1 LKSIQFSPIL
11 NERHY
16 LPGSESVRAFAFIL
30 VAIAANLAVARAD
43 TITTIDFEKIP
54 FGSAGPPL
62 FTDAGGVETIDIAG
76 VASITGGVV
85 LGLAPALSGN
95 PYATGSNIYATA
107 SNSVVGAGGFGLPD
121 SIVINIAS
129 GTHATQ
135 ATVPVINGMSQSKD
149 YVVTAFDDGAVVWQQ
164 TLSDVQGFGYAVA
177 NVTGSEITSIEI
189 AAADSSTWD
198 FATDTIT
205 LTESSSRSTVTSTPE
220 PGSAFLLLG
229 GLAIAGAAGSLK
241 RRNPLGGSH

>member
-1 LKSIQFSPIL
+1 M
-11 NERHY
+11 
-16 LPGSESVRAFAFIL
+16 RAFAFIF
-30 VAIAANLAVARAD
+30 VAMAANLTVARAD

-54 FGSAGPPL
+54 FGPAGPAL
-62 FTDAGGVETIDIAG
+62 FTDAGGVETIDVAG

-85 LGLAPALSGN
+85 LGLAPALTGN

-107 SNSVVGAGGFGLPD
+107 SNSVVGTGGFGLPD

-135 ATVPVINGMSQSKD
+135 ATVPVINGMSQSED

-177 NVTGSEITSIEI
+177 NVTGSEITSIKI
-189 AAADSSTWD
+189 AAAGSSAWD

-205 LTESSSRSTVTSTPE
+205 LTESRTSSVTSTPE
-220 PGSAFLLLG
+220 PASAFLLIG
-229 GLAIAGAAGSLK
+229 GLAIAGAARSLQ
-241 RRNPLGGSH
+241 RRYPLGGSH

>member
-1 LKSIQFSPIL
+1 
-11 NERHY
+11 
-16 LPGSESVRAFAFIL
+16 VRAFAFIF
-30 VAIAANLAVARAD
+30 VAMAASLTVARAD
-43 TITTIDFEKIP
+43 TITTIDFEAIP
-54 FGSAGPPL
+54 FGPAGPAL
-62 FTDAGGVETIDIAG
+62 FSDAGGVETIDVAG

-85 LGLAPALSGN
+85 LGLAPALSGI

-107 SNSVVGAGGFGLPD
+107 SNSVVGTGGFGLPD

-135 ATVPVINGMSQSKD
+135 ATVPVINGMSQSED
-149 YVVTAFDDGAVVWQQ
+149 YVVTGFDDGAVAWQQ

-177 NVTGSEITSIEI
+177 NVTGSEITSIKI

-205 LTESSSRSTVTSTPE
+205 LTESSSRSVVTSTPE
-220 PGSAFLLLG
+220 PGSAFLLIG
-229 GLAIAGAAGSLK
+229 GLAIAGAARSL
-241 RRNPLGGSH
+241 RRRYSLGRSR